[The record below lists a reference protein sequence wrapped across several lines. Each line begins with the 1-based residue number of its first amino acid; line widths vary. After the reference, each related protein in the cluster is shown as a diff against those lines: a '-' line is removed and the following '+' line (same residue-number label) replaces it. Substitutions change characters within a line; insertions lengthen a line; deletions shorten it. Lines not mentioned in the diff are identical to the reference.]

1 MPITLLVPAAVG
13 RRMALQHLPCLVSTE
28 PIAQL
33 PTLKPATVTVCPGT
47 SASTTGPSVC
57 VRERASCSSRRFC
70 LLHTSS
76 NPRAMAKP
84 GRGVLEHW
92 PCVGLRTFSQVQNCE
107 KFKSLK
113 PRVNERRRGKA
124 SSKVELTLHCQHDG
138 DAASSR
144 KNSATLPWWS
154 MVINVLV
161 SCGRLGRIC
170 ATALWRRS
178 LAVSDLVVGCRE
190 C

>member
-47 SASTTGPSVC
+47 WASTTGPSVC
-57 VRERASCSSRRFC
+57 VRERASMSPRRFC

-84 GRGVLEHW
+84 GKGGTRALA
-92 PCVGLRTFSQVQNCE
+92 LRRTADFFTSTE
-107 KFKSLK
+107 L
-113 PRVNERRRGKA
+113 R
-124 SSKVELTLHCQHDG
+124 KV
-138 DAASSR
+138 
-144 KNSATLPWWS
+144 
-154 MVINVLV
+154 
-161 SCGRLGRIC
+161 
-170 ATALWRRS
+170 
-178 LAVSDLVVGCRE
+178 
-190 C
+190 